1 MDTESTATEVQPG
14 GETPEGVV
22 DPGQGQEAF
31 QGLYDLS
38 AAPEHLRPLLEQ
50 ELKKV
55 DANVTRRFQE
65 HADFKSKFEP
75 LEGIEGLTDVPGEEL
90 SQLLEFREI
99 ASDPEQFEGWWF
111 QVGKELGFFE
121 DDGSGPEAGP
131 EGAAEPGGNPEI
143 AQLMETVQT
152 LSRRLEEFESKGETE
167 KAQSAAR
174 QQIDKEL
181 GELRDQHGEFD
192 ESLVL
197 RLARD
202 YAEEPDAIKRG
213 FEDMLK
219 ITGQAQSSL
228 VTEKLDQPTPA
239 TRGGLPD
246 TSGQAPKT
254 FQEAQTAALQR
265 LGG

>member
-1 MDTESTATEVQPG
+1 METETTPTGVQPG
-14 GETPEGVV
+14 EVPEGTEAA
-22 DPGQGQEAF
+22 GQGTEGI

-38 AAPEHLRPLLEQ
+38 EAPEHLRPLLEQ

-65 HADFKSKFEP
+65 HAEFRQKLGP
-75 LEGIEGLTDVPGEEL
+75 LAEMDGLADVPTEEL

-99 ASDPEQFEGWWF
+99 AANPEAFESWWF
-111 QVGKELGFFE
+111 EVGKDLGFFE
-121 DDGSGPEAGP
+121 DDGAGPEAGVEGEQDGP
-131 EGAAEPGGNPEI
+131 ENLAI
-143 AQLMETVQT
+143 AQLVETVQSLT
-152 LSRRLEEFESKGETE
+152 QRLEEFESKGQTE
-167 KAQSAAR
+167 KAQAEAR
-174 QQIDKEL
+174 QEIDRQL

-202 YAEEPDAIKRG
+202 YAQEPDAIQRG

-219 ITGQAQSSL
+219 ITGQAQNQL
-228 VTEKLDQPTPA
+228 VSDKLDQPASA

-246 TSGQAPKT
+246 TTGSQPTT
-254 FQEAQTAALQR
+254 FKEAQAAALQR